1 NRAPGRQTGRLAA
14 VDSAGGS
21 VSTVGRGAHVAQVYS
36 SGALQHSE
44 KHRNRLRQKCR
55 VGDLYKK
62 SSITEA
68 SPICV
73 EIVEVRGKRGL
84 ATLTW
89 SPPSRVPLYYH
100 VRYGPAQMKGN
111 PPFVTWQLA
120 TKKDIK
126 VEGTVTSLDLN
137 VTEDQDFGVCAIL
150 AQHRNRPKFGVVQVT
165 PFHCTSC
172 NHNLGRCGECGIVEG
187 TTVADRSWKAV
198 VKEPL
203 HRSRTEHERI
213 KVVPSQMVYRMETD
227 LLVGDNVPR
236 YSTANV
242 SASQV
247 HTFAAGA
254 PPIAI
259 ERAEE
264 INELA
269 TTTTVLPY
277 TSTTS
282 TTIPSSATTTTEEPT
297 TPPAQLSSTEENAAN
312 IFPSTETAT
321 RSDAEKPEAETVVL
335 LKTAHGVVN
344 TMHSEFNAA
353 SASSVQKK
361 EEDSS
366 DAPLRAVEAMIVLND
381 EEESSVVRGK
391 LTKELEESVQKLEKA
406 LDDVERQ
413 NGRKGNSTEAI
424 DTDIVSVASV
434 ETAAKNAANEL
445 VNKLESASAD
455 LRHHEKSKKCLLST
469 GIVCNFGCESSK
481 SCRCPFPSDVH
492 SPDGGCV
499 SGVSYTQCLPQTN
512 LTAVWDPVAMNVKLR
527 SREAFDQLRTV
538 KNSDQVFVEFG
549 RIRTEPLRRISTR
562 NLLFDEWNRSRMV
575 VNIEKLIRNGIL
587 ADEPLT
593 LHVNSSLKF
602 DDASYGIRLCTFNSS
617 QIQVFVPVHFLL

>member
-1 NRAPGRQTGRLAA
+1 F
-14 VDSAGGS
+14 
-21 VSTVGRGAHVAQVYS
+21 
-36 SGALQHSE
+36 
-44 KHRNRLRQKCR
+44 
-55 VGDLYKK
+55 
-62 SSITEA
+62 
-68 SPICV
+68 
-73 EIVEVRGKRGL
+73 
-84 ATLTW
+84 
-89 SPPSRVPLYYH
+89 
-100 VRYGPAQMKGN
+100 KGN

-137 VTEDQDFGVCAIL
+137 VTEDQDFGVQVCAIL

-172 NHNLGRCGECGIVEG
+172 NHNPTHSVGRCGECGIVEG

-213 KVVPSQMVYRMETD
+213 KMVYRMETD

-335 LKTAHGVVN
+335 LKTAHG
-344 TMHSEFNAA
+344 
-353 SASSVQKK
+353 
-361 EEDSS
+361 
-366 DAPLRAVEAMIVLND
+366 
-381 EEESSVVRGK
+381 
-391 LTKELEESVQKLEKA
+391 
-406 LDDVERQ
+406 
-413 NGRKGNSTEAI
+413 
-424 DTDIVSVASV
+424 
-434 ETAAKNAANEL
+434 
-445 VNKLESASAD
+445 LESASAD

-617 QIQVFVPVHFLL
+617 QIQEPYEHDWDSEFFMNKARNL